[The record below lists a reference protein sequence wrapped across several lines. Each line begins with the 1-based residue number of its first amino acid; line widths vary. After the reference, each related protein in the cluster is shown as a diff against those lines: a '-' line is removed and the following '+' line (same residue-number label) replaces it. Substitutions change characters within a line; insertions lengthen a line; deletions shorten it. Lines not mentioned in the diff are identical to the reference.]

1 MTIIWPQY
9 RIQDL
14 FGEPKEIEWGK
25 GQLANLVYIKTQDG
39 KWFEGTGSEGGLDKD
54 SKTWNVEVW
63 MNRST
68 EFVEAFKR
76 HNETES

>member
-1 MTIIWPQY
+1 MIIWPQY

-14 FGEPKEIEWGK
+14 FGEPETTIWGK
-25 GQLANLVYIKTQDG
+25 GRLANLVYVKTTKG
-39 KWFEGTGSEGGLDKD
+39 EWFEGTGGEGGLNAN